1 MHLPVLLNE
10 AISYLTV
17 NPSGTYVDGTVGGGG
32 HLHRLLQVLNP
43 EAKVIALDKDPDTL
57 AATRQKFQHEPRV
70 VFIHEDF
77 RHLAKVLANH
87 NLTAVDGI
95 LLDLGVS
102 SFQLDVEDRGFSFHD
117 DARLDMRMNRHN
129 QLSAWDVVNTYD
141 QSDLIRILYQY
152 GEEKYARSIAGKIV
166 KVRQDKSINTTLE
179 LVELIK
185 SAVPPKYRREK
196 HPARK
201 TFQALRIEVN
211 DELGAVE
218 AVLPQ
223 AVDLLNKGG
232 RLCVITFHSLED
244 RLVKRFMQWEAR
256 QCVCPPGL
264 PICTCNHQAKLE
276 ILTRKPVLPSAEECQ
291 NNSRARSAKLR
302 VAGRT

>member
-17 NPSGTYVDGTVGGGG
+17 NPSGIYVDGTVGGGG
-32 HLHRLLQVLNP
+32 HLQSLLQVLNP